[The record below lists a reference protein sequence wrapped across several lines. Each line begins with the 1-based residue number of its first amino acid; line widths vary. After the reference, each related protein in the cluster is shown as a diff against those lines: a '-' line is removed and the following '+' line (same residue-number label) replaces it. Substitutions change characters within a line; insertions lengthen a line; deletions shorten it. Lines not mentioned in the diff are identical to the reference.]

1 MTSTTRSF
9 VAFDL
14 SSSNIKVIASQKYT
28 IQVTTSLNNF
38 SSINSSNP
46 YADGRSSNDPN
57 SDFLFKTYVKATST
71 DSYLPLSGGAL
82 TGNLSTSGAIFVG
95 GGTSSISGGLIVG
108 AASTSVTSAALEV
121 QSTTQG
127 FLPPR
132 MSGAQRD
139 AISSKVAGLVVWCS
153 NCGSKG
159 ELQVYNGT
167 EWTNII
173 GGTASV
179 PIVVGAA
186 YQGGI
191 IAYILQDG
199 DPGYDPNIPHGI
211 IAATSDQGRVKWNN
225 NAFENFTAVGATGT
239 ALGTGLTNTNTI
251 IENQG
256 PSSSH
261 AAGLA
266 RAHNGGGY
274 TDWYLP
280 SKDELAK
287 LYLNRVAIGG
297 FSGSDG
303 YWSSTEKTS
312 LYAFLQFF
320 YNGDNPYTGK
330 DQSNRVRAIR
340 AF

>member
-1 MTSTTRSF
+1 
-9 VAFDL
+9 
-14 SSSNIKVIASQKYT
+14 
-28 IQVTTSLNNF
+28 
-38 SSINSSNP
+38 
-46 YADGRSSNDPN
+46 
-57 SDFLFKTYVKATST
+57 
-71 DSYLPLSGGAL
+71 
-82 TGNLSTSGAIFVG
+82 
-95 GGTSSISGGLIVG
+95 
-108 AASTSVTSAALEV
+108 
-121 QSTTQG
+121 
-127 FLPPR
+127 

-139 AISSKVAGLVVWCS
+139 AISSEVAGLVVWCS

-179 PIVVGAA
+179 PLVVGAA
-186 YQGGI
+186 YQGGK
-191 IAYILQDG
+191 IAYILQSG
-199 DPGYDPNIPHGI
+199 DPGYDPDIPHGI

-225 NAFENFTAVGATGT
+225 NDFNSFTAVGATGT
-239 ALGTGLTNTNTI
+239 AIGTGLTNTIAI

-256 PSSSH
+256 PSSSN

-320 YNGDNPYTGK
+320 YNGENPYTGK